1 MEFKKGLT
9 EEQIKEL
16 QNQNQ
21 AVIKAIGMYQIQLL
35 HYKEMIKN
43 EYAKFLTRFRVELHG
58 GKDVDE
64 KNATGK
70 DLGHH
75 R

>member
-43 EYAKFLTRFRVELHG
+43 EYAKLQKIHKQLWGVA
-58 GKDVDE
+58 DD
-64 KNATGK
+64 
-70 DLGHH
+70 
-75 R
+75 